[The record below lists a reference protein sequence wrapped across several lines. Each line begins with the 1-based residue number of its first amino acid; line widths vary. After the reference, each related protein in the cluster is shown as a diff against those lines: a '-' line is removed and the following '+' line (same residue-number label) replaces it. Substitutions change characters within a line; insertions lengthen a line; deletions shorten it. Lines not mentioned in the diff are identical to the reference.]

1 MTQKFHDDTSKL
13 EILSSKFSSKKQ
25 MGLDLGY
32 KVDVA
37 AIPIKILSKF
47 LDLAPSNFFLFSNLK
62 GHLKGVRFNSTDE
75 AKHAAKIWLKIRLM
89 FC

>member
-1 MTQKFHDDTSKL
+1 
-13 EILSSKFSSKKQ
+13 

-47 LDLAPSNFFLFSNLK
+47 PLSTLQNALQHCHDERGFL
-62 GHLKGVRFNSTDE
+62 GE
-75 AKHAAKIWLKIRLM
+75 AFLGA
-89 FC
+89 F

>member
-1 MTQKFHDDTSKL
+1 
-13 EILSSKFSSKKQ
+13 

-47 LDLAPSNFFLFSNLK
+47 PLSPLQDALEHCHNGREILGEA
-62 GHLKGVRFNSTDE
+62 FNSTDE
-75 AKHAAKIWLKIRLM
+75 ARHGFKISLQNFSKM
-89 FC
+89 V